1 MDASISD
8 AMPMARLFMSG
19 LRFTFN
25 PNRVILNKV
34 TDISL
39 VDDRGQEC
47 ALEDNRLYSVVSD
60 LYTGQ
65 MLSSI
70 TGISHG
76 LLSLQPK
83 DAEGNPL
90 ENFED
95 AILFSGGQEM
105 KAWVAIAR
113 YLSSFEQ
120 NDRGIAQIPEAYAK
134 KQGRKVVSHSRK
146 PGELLRNPNRYSA
159 AIYSAGGV
167 LAVSVLFLLLAG
179 IFLRG
184 KPKR

>member
-1 MDASISD
+1 M
-8 AMPMARLFMSG
+8 
-19 LRFTFN
+19 
-25 PNRVILNKV
+25 
-34 TDISL
+34 
-39 VDDRGQEC
+39 
-47 ALEDNRLYSVVSD
+47 EDNRLYSVVSD

-120 NDRGIAQIPEAYAK
+120 NDRGIAQIPESVRK
-134 KQGRKVVSHSRK
+134 KAGEKGGQPTAGSR
-146 PGELLRNPNRYSA
+146 GNSCETQSIFRR
-159 AIYSAGGV
+159 GFTVRGV

>member
-1 MDASISD
+1 M
-8 AMPMARLFMSG
+8 
-19 LRFTFN
+19 
-25 PNRVILNKV
+25 
-34 TDISL
+34 
-39 VDDRGQEC
+39 DDRGQEC

-120 NDRGIAQIPEAYAK
+120 TTGGLPRFRKRTQKSRGERWSTTAGSRGNSCETPIDIPPRFTA
-134 KQGRKVVSHSRK
+134 
-146 PGELLRNPNRYSA
+146 PGACWQFLSYCCFWREFSCGETEEMIPA
-159 AIYSAGGV
+159 AI
-167 LAVSVLFLLLAG
+167 AV
-179 IFLRG
+179 G
-184 KPKR
+184 KTA